1 MIPSDL
7 LRYRIDYKINKIY
20 PLLCSIDNNSSE
32 YQLAK
37 RIIEI
42 FDECYSNKN
51 SKDILNY
58 KIKLLEY
65 SEKDYKL
72 IRGLYSI
79 LEKKYVFKP
88 IFENEKNINL
98 QSSDTLKKII
108 TKLNPIDIRRM
119 VFQES
124 ALNNIAVTDNK
135 RYEILNKV
143 SCKLNTDI
151 ETIRI
156 LMWSDLEENTTIYN
170 YYSLDPKLLLLYYN
184 ISLIQ
189 TLLFNC
195 LRIEIKINSKKSVG
209 LLWKGILKEIK
220 KLGLMYW
227 LETDINNT
235 NNNNKNDLICTV
247 EGPLTIIKLT
257 EKYGNSI
264 AKLIPSIFKA
274 PNWSIKAD
282 ILRISSSGNKTIYNF
297 EISEQSHS
305 DKISTKILEKMQEDQ
320 NKQQIMNNEK
330 AFKEKKDLS
339 YENKVINKDE
349 LFFNSELDNNYNN
362 IVSYDSNIEKIFAEK
377 FELFNTGWLIER
389 EPEPLITKFKTAFIP
404 DFNLSKYQNKVLV
417 EIIGFW
423 TKEYLERKIQKIIQI
438 IENYDSDNFYM
449 ILIINFENLA
459 MYETEQVYSF
469 SSIKNKSNMLIVPYK
484 NEYISFQKIIPFL
497 KKIERKYIEQHFEND
512 IDKNKLIQ
520 EINVIFKDF
529 RNSPN
534 LKITLEDINKI
545 IILKQKMLESSFNLK
560 KVMENNNELNN
571 LVIEKI
577 VENELIKIKDVIFK
591 KAFIKEIYKG
601 LNEKKIDNLK
611 DACNFLLVKKISE
624 KIHIDLLISIGFEID
639 WNGLDYS
646 ESKIK
651 FRQ

>member
-1 MIPSDL
+1 M
-7 LRYRIDYKINKIY
+7 
-20 PLLCSIDNNSSE
+20 
-32 YQLAK
+32 
-37 RIIEI
+37 
-42 FDECYSNKN
+42 
-51 SKDILNY
+51 NY
-58 KIKLLEY
+58 
-65 SEKDYKL
+65 
-72 IRGLYSI
+72 
-79 LEKKYVFKP
+79 
-88 IFENEKNINL
+88 
-98 QSSDTLKKII
+98 
-108 TKLNPIDIRRM
+108 
-119 VFQES
+119 
-124 ALNNIAVTDNK
+124 
-135 RYEILNKV
+135 
-143 SCKLNTDI
+143 
-151 ETIRI
+151 
-156 LMWSDLEENTTIYN
+156 
-170 YYSLDPKLLLLYYN
+170 
-184 ISLIQ
+184 
-189 TLLFNC
+189 
-195 LRIEIKINSKKSVG
+195 
-209 LLWKGILKEIK
+209 
-220 KLGLMYW
+220 
-227 LETDINNT
+227 
-235 NNNNKNDLICTV
+235 
-247 EGPLTIIKLT
+247 
-257 EKYGNSI
+257 
-264 AKLIPSIFKA
+264 
-274 PNWSIKAD
+274 
-282 ILRISSSGNKTIYNF
+282 
-297 EISEQSHS
+297 
-305 DKISTKILEKMQEDQ
+305 
-320 NKQQIMNNEK
+320 EK

-349 LFFNSELDNNYNN
+349 LFFNSELDNNYNS

-389 EPEPLITKFKTAFIP
+389 EPEPLITKFKTAFIS

-438 IENYDSDNFYM
+438 IENYNSDNFYM

-469 SSIKNKSNMLIVPYK
+469 SSIKNKSNILIIPYK

-512 IDKNKLIQ
+512 IDRNKMIQ
-520 EINVIFKDF
+520 EINVILKEFK
-529 RNSPN
+529 NSPN

-545 IILKQKMLESSFNLK
+545 IILKQKMLDSSFNLK

>member
-51 SKDILNY
+51 SKDILRY

-79 LEKKYVFKP
+79 LEKKCGFKP

-135 RYEILNKV
+135 RYEILNRV

-339 YENKVINKDE
+339 YENEVINKDE

>member
-79 LEKKYVFKP
+79 LEKKCVFKP

-282 ILRISSSGNKTIYNF
+282 ILRISRSGNKTIYNF

-545 IILKQKMLESSFNLK
+545 IILKQEMLESSFNLK

-591 KAFIKEIYKG
+591 KAFIEEIYKG

>member
-42 FDECYSNKN
+42 FDECYLNKN

-79 LEKKYVFKP
+79 LEKKCVFKP
-88 IFENEKNINL
+88 LFENEKNINL

-151 ETIRI
+151 ETIRM

-170 YYSLDPKLLLLYYN
+170 YYPLDPKLLLLYYN

-220 KLGLMYW
+220 RLGLMYW

-282 ILRISSSGNKTIYNF
+282 ILRISSSGNKTVYNF

-305 DKISTKILEKMQEDQ
+305 DKISTKIVEKMQEDQ
-320 NKQQIMNNEK
+320 NKQQIMNYEK

-339 YENKVINKDE
+339 YENKVIDKDE

-389 EPEPLITKFKTAFIP
+389 EPEPLITKFKTAFIS

-438 IENYDSDNFYM
+438 IENYNSDNFYM

-520 EINVIFKDF
+520 EINVILKEFK
-529 RNSPN
+529 NSPN

-591 KAFIKEIYKG
+591 KAFIEEIYKG

>member
-1 MIPSDL
+1 M
-7 LRYRIDYKINKIY
+7 KQT
-20 PLLCSIDNNSSE
+20 SI
-32 YQLAK
+32 
-37 RIIEI
+37 
-42 FDECYSNKN
+42 
-51 SKDILNY
+51 
-58 KIKLLEY
+58 
-65 SEKDYKL
+65 
-72 IRGLYSI
+72 
-79 LEKKYVFKP
+79 
-88 IFENEKNINL
+88 
-98 QSSDTLKKII
+98 
-108 TKLNPIDIRRM
+108 
-119 VFQES
+119 
-124 ALNNIAVTDNK
+124 
-135 RYEILNKV
+135 
-143 SCKLNTDI
+143 
-151 ETIRI
+151 
-156 LMWSDLEENTTIYN
+156 
-170 YYSLDPKLLLLYYN
+170 
-184 ISLIQ
+184 IQ
-189 TLLFNC
+189 T
-195 LRIEIKINSKKSVG
+195 
-209 LLWKGILKEIK
+209 
-220 KLGLMYW
+220 
-227 LETDINNT
+227 
-235 NNNNKNDLICTV
+235 NNNKNDIICTV

-274 PNWSIKAD
+274 PDWSIKAD

-320 NKQQIMNNEK
+320 NKQQIMNYEK

-389 EPEPLITKFKTAFIP
+389 EPEPLITKFKTAFIS

-438 IENYDSDNFYM
+438 IENYNSDNFYM

-469 SSIKNKSNMLIVPYK
+469 SSIKNKSNILIIPYK

-512 IDKNKLIQ
+512 IDKNKMIQ
-520 EINVIFKDF
+520 EINVILKEFK
-529 RNSPN
+529 NSPN

-545 IILKQKMLESSFNLK
+545 IILKQKMLDSSFNLK

-611 DACNFLLVKKISE
+611 DACDFLLVKKISE

>member
-42 FDECYSNKN
+42 FDECYLNKN

-79 LEKKYVFKP
+79 LEKKCVFKP
-88 IFENEKNINL
+88 LFENEKNISL

-108 TKLNPIDIRRM
+108 TKLNPIDVRRV

-124 ALNNIAVTDNK
+124 ALNNIAVTENK

-151 ETIRI
+151 ETIRM

-170 YYSLDPKLLLLYYN
+170 YYPLDPKLLLLYYN

-235 NNNNKNDLICTV
+235 NNNNKNDIICTV

-282 ILRISSSGNKTIYNF
+282 ILRISRSGNKTIYNF

-305 DKISTKILEKMQEDQ
+305 DKISTKILEKMQENQ
-320 NKQQIMNNEK
+320 NKQQIMNYEK

-339 YENKVINKDE
+339 YENKVISKDE
-349 LFFNSELDNNYNN
+349 LFFNSELDNNYDN

-389 EPEPLITKFKTAFIP
+389 EPEPLITKFKTAFIS

-438 IENYDSDNFYM
+438 IENYNSDNFFM

-469 SSIKNKSNMLIVPYK
+469 SSIKNKNNILIIPYK

-497 KKIERKYIEQHFEND
+497 NKIERKYIEQHFEND
-512 IDKNKLIQ
+512 IDKNKMIQ
-520 EINVIFKDF
+520 EVNVILKEFK
-529 RNSPN
+529 NSPN

-545 IILKQKMLESSFNLK
+545 IIFKQKMLDSSFNLK
-560 KVMENNNELNN
+560 KVIENNNELNN

-591 KAFIKEIYKG
+591 KAFIKEIYKE

-611 DACNFLLVKKISE
+611 DACDFLLVKKISE

>member
-42 FDECYSNKN
+42 FDECYLNKN

-79 LEKKYVFKP
+79 LEKKCVFKP
-88 IFENEKNINL
+88 FFENEKNINL

-151 ETIRI
+151 ETIRM

-220 KLGLMYW
+220 RLGLMYW

-320 NKQQIMNNEK
+320 NKQ
-330 AFKEKKDLS
+330 
-339 YENKVINKDE
+339 
-349 LFFNSELDNNYNN
+349 
-362 IVSYDSNIEKIFAEK
+362 
-377 FELFNTGWLIER
+377 
-389 EPEPLITKFKTAFIP
+389 
-404 DFNLSKYQNKVLV
+404 
-417 EIIGFW
+417 
-423 TKEYLERKIQKIIQI
+423 
-438 IENYDSDNFYM
+438 
-449 ILIINFENLA
+449 
-459 MYETEQVYSF
+459 
-469 SSIKNKSNMLIVPYK
+469 
-484 NEYISFQKIIPFL
+484 
-497 KKIERKYIEQHFEND
+497 H
-512 IDKNKLIQ
+512 
-520 EINVIFKDF
+520 
-529 RNSPN
+529 
-534 LKITLEDINKI
+534 
-545 IILKQKMLESSFNLK
+545 
-560 KVMENNNELNN
+560 
-571 LVIEKI
+571 
-577 VENELIKIKDVIFK
+577 ENEL
-591 KAFIKEIYKG
+591 
-601 LNEKKIDNLK
+601 
-611 DACNFLLVKKISE
+611 
-624 KIHIDLLISIGFEID
+624 
-639 WNGLDYS
+639 
-646 ESKIK
+646 
-651 FRQ
+651 

>member
-7 LRYRIDYKINKIY
+7 LRYRTDYKINKIY

-79 LEKKYVFKP
+79 LEKKCVFKP

-545 IILKQKMLESSFNLK
+545 IILKQEMLESSFNLK

-591 KAFIKEIYKG
+591 KAFIEEIYKG

>member
-1 MIPSDL
+1 MISSDL
-7 LRYRIDYKINKIY
+7 LRYRIDYKNNKIY

-32 YQLAK
+32 YQLAN

-42 FDECYSNKN
+42 FDECYLNRY

-58 KIKLLEY
+58 KIKLLEH

-79 LEKKYVFKP
+79 LEKKCVFKP
-88 IFENEKNINL
+88 LFENEKNINL
-98 QSSDTLKKII
+98 QSSDTLKKIT
-108 TKLNPIDIRRM
+108 TKLTPTDVRRM

-151 ETIRI
+151 ETII
-156 LMWSDLEENTTIYN
+156 MLMWSDLEENTTIYN

-195 LRIEIKINSKKSVG
+195 LRIEIKINSMKSVG
-209 LLWKGILKEIK
+209 LLWKGILREIK
-220 KLGLMYW
+220 RLGLMYW
-227 LETDINNT
+227 LEIDINNI
-235 NNNNKNDLICTV
+235 NNNNKNDIICIV

-264 AKLIPSIFKA
+264 AKLVPSIFKA

-282 ILRISSSGNKTIYNF
+282 ILRISNSGNKTIYNF

-305 DKISTKILEKMQEDQ
+305 DKISIKILEKMQEDQ
-320 NKQQIMNNEK
+320 NKQQTTNYEK

-349 LFFNSELDNNYNN
+349 IFFNSELDNNYNS

-389 EPEPLITKFKTAFIP
+389 EPEPLITKFKTAFIS

-438 IENYDSDNFYM
+438 IENYNSDNFYM
-449 ILIINFENLA
+449 ILIINFENLV

-469 SSIKNKSNMLIVPYK
+469 SSIKNKSNVLIIPYK
-484 NEYISFQKIIPFL
+484 NEHISFQKIIPFL

-512 IDKNKLIQ
+512 IDKNKMIQ
-520 EINVIFKDF
+520 EINVILKEFK
-529 RNSPN
+529 NSHN

-545 IILKQKMLESSFNLK
+545 IILKQKMLDSSFNLK

-577 VENELIKIKDVIFK
+577 AENELIKIKDEIFK

-601 LNEKKIDNLK
+601 LNEEKIDNLK
-611 DACNFLLVKKISE
+611 DACDFLLVKKISE
-624 KIHIDLLISIGFEID
+624 KIHIDLLISVGVEID

>member
-1 MIPSDL
+1 MIHSDL

-42 FDECYSNKN
+42 FDECYLNKN

-79 LEKKYVFKP
+79 LEKKCVFKP
-88 IFENEKNINL
+88 FFENEKNINL

-143 SCKLNTDI
+143 SYKLNTDI
-151 ETIRI
+151 ETIRM

-220 KLGLMYW
+220 RLGLMYW

-264 AKLIPSIFKA
+264 AKLIPLIFKA

-320 NKQQIMNNEK
+320 NKQMRMNYEK

-339 YENKVINKDE
+339 YENKVTDKDE
-349 LFFNSELDNNYNN
+349 LFFNSELDNNYNS

-389 EPEPLITKFKTAFIP
+389 EPEPLITKFKTAFIS

-438 IENYDSDNFYM
+438 IENYNSDNFYM

-512 IDKNKLIQ
+512 MDRNKLIQ
-520 EINVIFKDF
+520 EINAILKEFK
-529 RNSPN
+529 NSPN

-560 KVMENNNELNN
+560 KVMENNSELNN
-571 LVIEKI
+571 WVIEKI

-591 KAFIKEIYKG
+591 KAFIEEIYKG

-651 FRQ
+651 FRK

>member
-1 MIPSDL
+1 M
-7 LRYRIDYKINKIY
+7 RM
-20 PLLCSIDNNSSE
+20 
-32 YQLAK
+32 
-37 RIIEI
+37 
-42 FDECYSNKN
+42 
-51 SKDILNY
+51 NY
-58 KIKLLEY
+58 
-65 SEKDYKL
+65 
-72 IRGLYSI
+72 
-79 LEKKYVFKP
+79 
-88 IFENEKNINL
+88 
-98 QSSDTLKKII
+98 
-108 TKLNPIDIRRM
+108 
-119 VFQES
+119 
-124 ALNNIAVTDNK
+124 
-135 RYEILNKV
+135 
-143 SCKLNTDI
+143 
-151 ETIRI
+151 
-156 LMWSDLEENTTIYN
+156 
-170 YYSLDPKLLLLYYN
+170 
-184 ISLIQ
+184 
-189 TLLFNC
+189 
-195 LRIEIKINSKKSVG
+195 
-209 LLWKGILKEIK
+209 
-220 KLGLMYW
+220 
-227 LETDINNT
+227 
-235 NNNNKNDLICTV
+235 
-247 EGPLTIIKLT
+247 
-257 EKYGNSI
+257 
-264 AKLIPSIFKA
+264 
-274 PNWSIKAD
+274 
-282 ILRISSSGNKTIYNF
+282 
-297 EISEQSHS
+297 
-305 DKISTKILEKMQEDQ
+305 
-320 NKQQIMNNEK
+320 EK

-339 YENKVINKDE
+339 YENKVTDKDE
-349 LFFNSELDNNYNN
+349 LFFNSELDNNYNS

-389 EPEPLITKFKTAFIP
+389 EPEPLITKFKTAFIS

-438 IENYDSDNFYM
+438 IENYNSDNFYM

-512 IDKNKLIQ
+512 IDRNKLIQ
-520 EINVIFKDF
+520 EINVILKEFK
-529 RNSPN
+529 NSPN

-560 KVMENNNELNN
+560 KVMENNSELNN

-591 KAFIKEIYKG
+591 KAFIEEIYKG

>member
-79 LEKKYVFKP
+79 LEKKCVFKP

-282 ILRISSSGNKTIYNF
+282 ILRISRSGNKTIYNF

-377 FELFNTGWLIER
+377 FELFNTG
-389 EPEPLITKFKTAFIP
+389 
-404 DFNLSKYQNKVLV
+404 
-417 EIIGFW
+417 
-423 TKEYLERKIQKIIQI
+423 
-438 IENYDSDNFYM
+438 
-449 ILIINFENLA
+449 
-459 MYETEQVYSF
+459 
-469 SSIKNKSNMLIVPYK
+469 
-484 NEYISFQKIIPFL
+484 
-497 KKIERKYIEQHFEND
+497 
-512 IDKNKLIQ
+512 
-520 EINVIFKDF
+520 
-529 RNSPN
+529 
-534 LKITLEDINKI
+534 
-545 IILKQKMLESSFNLK
+545 
-560 KVMENNNELNN
+560 
-571 LVIEKI
+571 
-577 VENELIKIKDVIFK
+577 
-591 KAFIKEIYKG
+591 
-601 LNEKKIDNLK
+601 
-611 DACNFLLVKKISE
+611 
-624 KIHIDLLISIGFEID
+624 
-639 WNGLDYS
+639 
-646 ESKIK
+646 
-651 FRQ
+651 

>member
-1 MIPSDL
+1 MISSDL
-7 LRYRIDYKINKIY
+7 LRYRIDYRNNKIY

-37 RIIEI
+37 KIIEI
-42 FDECYSNKN
+42 FDECYLNRN

-79 LEKKYVFKP
+79 LEKKCVFKP
-88 IFENEKNINL
+88 LFENEKNINL
-98 QSSDTLKKII
+98 QSSDTLKEII
-108 TKLNPIDIRRM
+108 TKLTPTDIRRM

-143 SCKLNTDI
+143 SFKLNTNM
-151 ETIRI
+151 ETIRM

-170 YYSLDPKLLLLYYN
+170 YNHLDPKLLLLYYN

-195 LRIEIKINSKKSVG
+195 LRIEIKINSMKSVG
-209 LLWKGILKEIK
+209 LLWKGILREIK
-220 KLGLMYW
+220 RLGLMYW
-227 LETDINNT
+227 LEIDTNNT
-235 NNNNKNDLICTV
+235 NNNNKNDIICTV

-264 AKLIPSIFKA
+264 AKLVPLIFKA

-282 ILRISSSGNKTIYNF
+282 ILRISSSGNKTTYNF

-305 DKISTKILEKMQEDQ
+305 DKISTKILEKIQEDQ
-320 NKQQIMNNEK
+320 NKQQTTNYEK
-330 AFKEKKDLS
+330 TFKEKKDLS
-339 YENKVINKDE
+339 YENTVINKDE
-349 LFFNSELDNNYNN
+349 FFFDSELNNNYNT
-362 IVSYDSNIEKIFAEK
+362 IVSYDSNIEKIFAQK

-389 EPEPLITKFKTAFIP
+389 EPEPLITKFKTAFIS

-438 IENYDSDNFYM
+438 IENYNSDNFYM

-459 MYETEQVYSF
+459 MYETEQIYSF
-469 SSIKNKSNMLIVPYK
+469 SSIRNKNNVLIISYK
-484 NEYISFQKIIPFL
+484 NEYISFQEIIPFL
-497 KKIERKYIEQHFEND
+497 KRIERKYIEQHFENY
-512 IDKNKLIQ
+512 IDKNKIIQ
-520 EINVIFKDF
+520 EINIILKEFK
-529 RNSPN
+529 NSHN

-545 IILKQKMLESSFNLK
+545 IVLNQKKLESSFNLK
-560 KVMENNNELNN
+560 KVMENNNEWNN

-577 VENELIKIKDVIFK
+577 VENELIKIKDVVFK

-601 LNEKKIDNLK
+601 LNDKKIDNLK
-611 DACNFLLVKKISE
+611 DACDFLLVKKISE
-624 KIHIDLLISIGFEID
+624 KIHIDLLISMGFEIN

-646 ESKIK
+646 ESKINS
-651 FRQ
+651 RQ

>member
-79 LEKKYVFKP
+79 LEKKCVFKP

-151 ETIRI
+151 ETIII

-195 LRIEIKINSKKSVG
+195 LRIEIKINSNKSVG

-282 ILRISSSGNKTIYNF
+282 ILRISRSGNKTIYNF

-349 LFFNSELDNNYNN
+349 IFFNSELDNNYNN

-545 IILKQKMLESSFNLK
+545 IILKQEMLESSFNLK

-591 KAFIKEIYKG
+591 KAFIEEIYKG